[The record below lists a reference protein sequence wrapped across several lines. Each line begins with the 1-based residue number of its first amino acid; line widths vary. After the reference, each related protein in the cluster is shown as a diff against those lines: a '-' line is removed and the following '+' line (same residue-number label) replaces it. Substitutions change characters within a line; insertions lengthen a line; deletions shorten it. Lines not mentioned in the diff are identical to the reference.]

1 MDAMYYVIIF
11 YICRCSTQALL
22 VSARGCGNF
31 TNKPLCF
38 KYQSKDERRYMSNII
53 SLSITSVII
62 IIKQTSDLILP
73 LLGIIVFIRV
83 ILSCGS
89 VKHD

>member
-1 MDAMYYVIIF
+1 
-11 YICRCSTQALL
+11 
-22 VSARGCGNF
+22 
-31 TNKPLCF
+31 
-38 KYQSKDERRYMSNII
+38 MSNII

-83 ILSCGS
+83 ILSRGS